1 MNSIFKKHVL
11 PHIIAFFVFLSISL
25 AYFYPLLQNKTIF
38 QSDMVNVEGMAKEL
52 NDHTAKTGRHAQ
64 WTNSMFGGM
73 PAYQIQPA
81 PSSNIYYHVGQML
94 QKPFSYTTMAIIL
107 ITLISFYILLFVMKF
122 NTWLSIIGAFIYAFC
137 SYNFI
142 IIEAGHV
149 TKAYAIGTI
158 PLVVAG
164 FIHIY
169 NNKEYL
175 SGGLLLAF
183 GLGINIAQS
192 HFQITYYAVIL
203 LFIYVLIEAIH
214 YIIEKNFKH
223 FIKAS
228 AMVGLAV
235 ILAVLPNV
243 YEIYKTYDYGKESTR
258 GPSELTLDNSRNTQG
273 LDKDYA
279 FSWSYGKMES
289 FTLLIPNFYGASSHY
304 DLGKNSHLYKEMRSK
319 GVPEG
324 NARDAATNVPTYW
337 GAQPFTSG
345 PVYLGAIA
353 MFLFVFGLVFIKHRH
368 KWWLLIAA
376 ALGLMLSWGDNF
388 MAFNNFV
395 FDYLPGYHKFRT
407 VSMILVIPSFAVA
420 LLAIMGLK
428 ELLNKDLDLK
438 RAKQA
443 LLIALGSTAGL
454 SLLFAL
460 LGGGMF
466 NFVGSSDKA
475 MLQNGFPQW
484 YIEALVADRISM
496 FKMDALRSAIFIS
509 LSFAAIWFYAN
520 NKLKINHL
528 LIALSILIV
537 SDMWSVNKRFL
548 NNDDFVS
555 KRRTSINA
563 TENDMMISQDTDL
576 SYRVF
581 NAAGNPFNDART
593 SYFHKSIGGYHGAKM
608 RRYQELVERH
618 FSGGINTKV
627 LNMLNTRYFISPS
640 EDGRAV
646 VQRNMYALG
655 NAWFVENVNLVNN
668 ADEEIVAV
676 GNFDPENEAII
687 DKRFEEYLA
696 DWSGTRDSTSSIKL
710 VSYEPDKLVYQ
721 VDAKQ
726 NELAVFS
733 EIYYPKYWDI
743 KIDGKDAEMMRANYV
758 LRAMV
763 IPKGSKEIV
772 FEFIPTS
779 WNLANKVALW
789 SSILVIL
796 LLISHISFSI
806 LKRKER
812 KKLK

>member
-52 NDHTAKTGRHAQ
+52 NDHTEKTGRHAQ

-81 PSSNIYYHVGQML
+81 PSSNIYYHVGQVL

-203 LFIYVLIEAIH
+203 LFIYVIIEAVH
-214 YIIEKNFKH
+214 YFIEKNFKH

-228 AMVGLAV
+228 AVVGLAV

-258 GPSELTLDNSRNTQG
+258 GSSELTLDNSRNTQG

-289 FTLLIPNFYGASSHY
+289 FTLLIPNFYGGSSHY
-304 DLGKNSHLYKEMRSK
+304 DLGKSSNLYKEMRSK

-353 MFLFVFGLVFIKHRH
+353 MFLFVFALVFIKHRH

-376 ALGLMLSWGDNF
+376 VLGLMLSWGDNF
-388 MAFNNFV
+388 MAFNNFI

-420 LLAIMGLK
+420 LIGYYGA
-428 ELLNKDLDLK
+428 K
-438 RAKQA
+438 RAIEQRFRPKK
-443 LLIALGSTAGL
+443 SKAGT
-454 SLLFAL
+454 
-460 LGGGMF
+460 
-466 NFVGSSDKA
+466 
-475 MLQNGFPQW
+475 
-484 YIEALVADRISM
+484 I
-496 FKMDALRSAIFIS
+496 
-509 LSFAAIWFYAN
+509 
-520 NKLKINHL
+520 
-528 LIALSILIV
+528 
-537 SDMWSVNKRFL
+537 
-548 NNDDFVS
+548 
-555 KRRTSINA
+555 
-563 TENDMMISQDTDL
+563 
-576 SYRVF
+576 
-581 NAAGNPFNDART
+581 
-593 SYFHKSIGGYHGAKM
+593 
-608 RRYQELVERH
+608 
-618 FSGGINTKV
+618 
-627 LNMLNTRYFISPS
+627 
-640 EDGRAV
+640 
-646 VQRNMYALG
+646 
-655 NAWFVENVNLVNN
+655 
-668 ADEEIVAV
+668 
-676 GNFDPENEAII
+676 
-687 DKRFEEYLA
+687 
-696 DWSGTRDSTSSIKL
+696 DSTGFNSWTFITFCIAWWRNVRL
-710 VSYEPDKLVYQ
+710 C
-721 VDAKQ
+721 
-726 NELAVFS
+726 
-733 EIYYPKYWDI
+733 
-743 KIDGKDAEMMRANYV
+743 GK
-758 LRAMV
+758 
-763 IPKGSKEIV
+763 
-772 FEFIPTS
+772 
-779 WNLANKVALW
+779 
-789 SSILVIL
+789 
-796 LLISHISFSI
+796 
-806 LKRKER
+806 
-812 KKLK
+812 